1 MFLVGFADNNVE
13 SYLNKND
20 KGCKTKEKG
29 MGNKKTKLNRDA
41 GFTLI
46 EVLIVVVLLG
56 ILATIIIPQI
66 SVSSEDARLNTLK
79 TNLGNLRGAVELYY
93 WQHSSRYPGQYDE
106 ADGTTLL
113 ANAGDSADA
122 FLAQLTQFSDTNGVT
137 DVNSGSTVYSLGPY
151 LRDGMPVNP
160 YNNSNAVTCDVTTT
174 DVTARTAVPG
184 DGTGWKFYV
193 KTGVLIAN
201 DSVDHD
207 DF

>member
-1 MFLVGFADNNVE
+1 
-13 SYLNKND
+13 
-20 KGCKTKEKG
+20 
-29 MGNKKTKLNRDA
+29 MGNKTIKLHRDA

-79 TNLGNLRGAVELYY
+79 TNLGNLRSAVELYY

-122 FLAQLTQFSDTNGVT
+122 FLAQLSQYSNADGQTT
-137 DVNSGSTVYSLGPY
+137 VNSGTTGFSLGPY
-151 LRDGMPVNP
+151 LRDGMPANP
-160 YNNSNAVTCDVTTT
+160 YNNANTVTCDVTTT
-174 DVTARTAVPG
+174 DVTSRTAVPG
-184 DGTGWKFYV
+184 DGTGWKFYI

-201 DSVDHD
+201 DSIDHD

>member
-1 MFLVGFADNNVE
+1 MKILKITIKR
-13 SYLNKND
+13 NK

-29 MGNKKTKLNRDA
+29 MGNIKTKLNRDA

-66 SVSSEDARLNTLK
+66 SVSSEDARLNSLK
-79 TNLGNLRGAVELYY
+79 TNLGNLRSAVELYY
-93 WQHSSRYPGQYDE
+93 WQHNSRYPGQYDE

-113 ANAGDSADA
+113 ADATESANA
-122 FLAQLTQFSDTNGVT
+122 FLAQLTQYSNANGQT
-137 DVNSGSTVYSLGPY
+137 TPTSGTAGFTLGPY
-151 LRDGMPVNP
+151 LRDGMPTNP
-160 YNNSNAVTCDVTTT
+160 YNNSNAVTCNVGET
-174 DVTARTAVPG
+174 DVTARLADPS
-184 DGTGWKFYV
+184 DGTGWMFHI

-201 DSVDHD
+201 DSTDHD